1 MHDYTCRFA
10 KKNNGCLSVESP
22 DVQKCAIRRL
32 ADVLSVLLVYGLRLL
47 DNFGKCDVL
56 SVRPSQYSYVYIYI
70 YIYMHTRNEQSF
82 IQTCMH
88 YKHDYDQR
96 HF

>member
-1 MHDYTCRFA
+1 MQIC

-22 DVQKCAIRRL
+22 DVQKCPIIRL
-32 ADVLSVLLVYGLRLL
+32 ADVLSVLLVYGLRLF

-56 SVRPSQYSYVYIYI
+56 SVRPSQYSYVCIYI
-70 YIYMHTRNEQSF
+70 YTRNEQSY

-96 HF
+96 THF